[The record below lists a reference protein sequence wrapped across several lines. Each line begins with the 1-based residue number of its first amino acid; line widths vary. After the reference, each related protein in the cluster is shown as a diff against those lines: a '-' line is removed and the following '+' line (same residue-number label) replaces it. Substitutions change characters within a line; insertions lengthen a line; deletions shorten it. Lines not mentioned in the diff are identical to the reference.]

1 MVEPNS
7 FGAVGFVNNT
17 FQYNPL
23 TQGAVSSIDVSVD
36 KNLTTNPPVGGSNT
50 FRPLI
55 EQDGVFYLA
64 AITGPSTPGYN
75 TISATGLMATDFT
88 DFNFSTGTFG
98 SMHPNFGGDLML
110 FGLGQISGE
119 TGGTGILTA
128 TIDYDN
134 LGLSIQGAQSTPDS
148 GETLLLLLLALSA
161 LALWPIVTRRAR
173 SS

>member
-7 FGAVGFVNNT
+7 FGAVGLVNNS

-23 TQGAVSSIDVSVD
+23 TQGIVSSIDASVD
-36 KNLTTNPPVGGSNT
+36 KNLTVSGPNT

-64 AITGPSTPGYN
+64 AIAGPQGTPGYN
-75 TISATGLMATDFT
+75 TISAAGLVATDFT

-110 FGLGQISGE
+110 FGLAQISGQ
-119 TGGTGILTA
+119 TGGTGTVTA

-134 LGLSIQGAQSTPDS
+134 LGFSVLGSTPDS
-148 GETLLLLLLALSA
+148 GSTLWLLGLAVSGLGLL
-161 LALWPIVTRRAR
+161 RRKMPA
-173 SS
+173 